1 MKETI
6 RYLREKKSLLQSQV
20 AKRLDI
26 SRQTYIKFESGD
38 AEPSVAQLRVLAD
51 LYQVPIIAFIENRYS
66 VQEPVAEA
74 ATKNKTEETTPPL
87 PPVHHE
93 HLAGHRDLLY
103 DIPPDRP
110 CIVASPSAVYEGVFD
125 GTCVRPLDV
134 DFPARINQKVTIT
147 LQDEYLVNK
156 ATLIDEL
163 YGMLHH
169 LADPD
174 KWPLEE
180 KAWELHCMEKYSPQK
195 SETDIEEE
203 AE

>member
-1 MKETI
+1 MKETL
-6 RYLREKKSLLQSQV
+6 RYLRERANLSQSQV
-20 AKRLDI
+20 AAELSI

-74 ATKNKTEETTPPL
+74 ATKNTTEATTPPL

-156 ATLIDEL
+156 ATLVEQVRGI
-163 YGMLHH
+163 LHFG
-169 LADPD
+169 ADPS

-180 KAWELHCMEKYSPQK
+180 KAWELHCMEKYGPQK
-195 SETDIEEE
+195 KEADIEEE

>member
-20 AKRLDI
+20 AERLDI
-26 SRQTYIKFESGD
+26 SRQTYIKFESRD

-51 LYQVPIIAFIENRYS
+51 LYQIPIIAFIENRYS

-74 ATKNKTEETTPPL
+74 ATKNTTEATTPPL

-134 DFPARINQKVTIT
+134 NFPARINQKVTIT

-156 ATLIDEL
+156 ATLVEQVRGI
-163 YGMLHH
+163 LHFG
-169 LADPD
+169 ADPS

-180 KAWELHCMEKYSPQK
+180 KAWELHCMEKYGPQK
-195 SETDIEEE
+195 KEADIEEE

>member
-66 VQEPVAEA
+66 VQEPVVEA
-74 ATKNKTEETTPPL
+74 ATKNTTEETTPPSL
-87 PPVHHE
+87 PAHHE
-93 HLAGHRDLLY
+93 HRAGHRDLLY

-156 ATLIDEL
+156 ATLVEQVRGI
-163 YGMLHH
+163 LHFG
-169 LADPD
+169 ADPS

-180 KAWELHCMEKYSPQK
+180 RAWELHCMEKYGPQK
-195 SETDIEEE
+195 KEADIEEE

>member
-66 VQEPVAEA
+66 VQEPIAEA
-74 ATKNKTEETTPPL
+74 ATKNTTEATTPPL

-93 HLAGHRDLLY
+93 HLAGHRDLLS
-103 DIPPDRP
+103 DIPSDRP

-125 GTCVRPLDV
+125 GTCVRPLDM

-156 ATLIDEL
+156 ATLVEQVRGI
-163 YGMLHH
+163 LHFG
-169 LADPD
+169 ADPS

-180 KAWELHCMEKYSPQK
+180 KAWELHCMEKYGPQK
-195 SETDIEEE
+195 KEADIEEE